1 MRGGAVAEDLLPL
14 LRTIF
19 SEVRAFLLGEGREHL
34 ETVRKNPRGDV
45 SKAFDLEAEE
55 RIIAA
60 LRQGMAEPVRV
71 LTEERGEVLTKPGR
85 PAYAIVVDPVDG
97 SENFA
102 RGNDCTAVSLA
113 VLPPEDLRPEAV
125 LAGLVGHVHTGT
137 VFEASRGG
145 GARKNGRSIAAS
157 AVTRLEE
164 ALVAVDF
171 NFHDKGAIGRIVPLL
186 ARARDLRRYG
196 SAALE
201 LVGVASGG
209 ADGYV
214 DVRGTL
220 SPENYLAAALMVR
233 EAGGLVTDWDGNP
246 LAPVRSLTQ
255 GQTIVAAGTAALHR
269 ALLMAVREGRAG

>member
-1 MRGGAVAEDLLPL
+1 MAEDLLPL
-14 LRTIF
+14 LRAIF
-19 SEVRAFLLGEGREHL
+19 AEVRALLLGAGRGHL

-55 RIIAA
+55 RIIAG
-60 LRQGMAEPVRV
+60 LREGLAEPVRV
-71 LTEERGEVLTKPGR
+71 LTEERGEVMTKPGR
-85 PAYAIVVDPVDG
+85 PAYAVVVDPVDG

-102 RGNDCTAVSLA
+102 RGNECTGVSLA
-113 VLPPEDLRPEAV
+113 VLRPEDLRPEAV

-137 VFEASRGG
+137 IFEASRRG
-145 GARKNGRSIAAS
+145 GARRGGRPIAPS

-164 ALVAVDF
+164 ALVAVDL
-171 NFHDKGAIGRIVPLL
+171 NFRDKGTVSRIVPLL

-209 ADGYV
+209 VDGYV

-220 SPENYLAAALMVR
+220 SPENYMAAALIVR
-233 EAGGLVTDWDGNP
+233 EAGGVVTDWDGNP

-255 GQTIVAAGTAALHR
+255 GQTIVAAGTPALHR
-269 ALLMAVREGRAG
+269 ALLEVIREGRGE

>member
-1 MRGGAVAEDLLPL
+1 MPEALLPL
-14 LRTIF
+14 LRAIF
-19 SEVRAFLLGEGREHL
+19 AEVRAFLLGEGRGHL
-34 ETVRKNPRGDV
+34 ETVRMNPRGDV
-45 SKAFDLEAEE
+45 SKGFDLEAEE

-60 LRQGMAEPVRV
+60 LREGLADPVRV
-71 LTEERGEVLTKPGR
+71 LTEERGELLTKPGR
-85 PAYAIVVDPVDG
+85 PAYTIIVDPVDG

-113 VLPPEDLRPEAV
+113 VLPPEDLRSEV
-125 LAGLVGHVHTGT
+125 VVAGLVGHVHTGT
-137 VFEASRGG
+137 IFEASRGG
-145 GARKNGRSIAAS
+145 GARKGGRPIAPS
-157 AVTRLEE
+157 AVARLEE
-164 ALVAVDF
+164 ALVAVDL
-171 NFHDKGAIGRIVPLL
+171 NFRDKKTVSRIVPLL

-220 SPENYLAAALMVR
+220 SPENYLAAVLIVR
-233 EAGGLVTDWDGNP
+233 EAGGVVTDWDGKP

-255 GQTIVAAGTAALHR
+255 GQTIVAAGTPALHR
-269 ALLMAVREGRAG
+269 ALLEAVREGRAG

>member
-1 MRGGAVAEDLLPL
+1 MPGGAVAEDLLPL
-14 LRTIF
+14 LRAIF
-19 SEVRAFLLGEGREHL
+19 TEVRAFLLGAGRGHL
-34 ETVRKNPRGDV
+34 ETVRMNPRGDV

-55 RIIAA
+55 RIIAG
-60 LRQGMAEPVRV
+60 LREGLAEPVRV

-85 PAYAIVVDPVDG
+85 PAYTIIVDPVDG

-113 VLPPEDLRPEAV
+113 VLRPEDLRPEAV

-137 VFEASRGG
+137 TFEASRRG
-145 GARKNGRSIAAS
+145 GARRGGRPIAPS
-157 AVTRLEE
+157 AVGRLEE
-164 ALVAVDF
+164 ALVAVDL
-171 NFHDKGAIGRIVPLL
+171 NFRDKGTVPRIFPLL

-201 LVGVASGG
+201 LAGVASGG

-220 SPENYLAAALMVR
+220 SPENYLAAALIVR

-255 GQTIVAAGTAALHR
+255 GQTIVAAGTAALHM
-269 ALLMAVREGRAG
+269 ALLEAVREGRAG

>member
-1 MRGGAVAEDLLPL
+1 MRGGAVPEDLLPL
-14 LRTIF
+14 LRAIF
-19 SEVRAFLLGEGREHL
+19 AQVRTFLLTEGRGHL
-34 ETVRKNPRGDV
+34 ETVRMNPRGDV

-55 RIIAA
+55 RILAA
-60 LRQGMAEPVRV
+60 LREGVAEPVRV
-71 LTEERGEVLTKPGR
+71 LGEERGEVLTKPGR
-85 PAYAIVVDPVDG
+85 PAYTVIVDPVDG

-113 VLPPEDLRPEAV
+113 VLPPEDLRPEAA
-125 LAGLVGHVHTGT
+125 LAGLVGNVYTGT
-137 VFEASRGG
+137 IFEASRGG
-145 GARKNGRSIAAS
+145 GARKSGRAAVPS
-157 AVTRLEE
+157 AVARLGE

-171 NFHDKGAIGRIVPLL
+171 NFRDKGTVSRVVPLL

-201 LVGVASGG
+201 LAGVASGG

-220 SPENYLAAALMVR
+220 SPENYLAAALIVR

-246 LAPVRSLTQ
+246 LPPVRSLTQ
-255 GQTIVAAGTAALHR
+255 GQTIVAAGTARLHQ
-269 ALLMAVREGRAG
+269 ALLEAVREGRTG

>member
-1 MRGGAVAEDLLPL
+1 MAEDLLLL
-14 LRTIF
+14 LRAIF
-19 SEVRAFLLGEGREHL
+19 AEVRAFLLGEGRGYL
-34 ETVRKNPRGDV
+34 ETVRVNPRGDV
-45 SKAFDLEAEE
+45 SKAFDLEAEG

-60 LRQGMAEPVRV
+60 LRRGMAEPIRV

-85 PAYAIVVDPVDG
+85 PAYAVIVDPVDG

-113 VLPPEDLRPEAV
+113 VLPAEDLRPEAA

-137 VFEASRGG
+137 LFEASRGG
-145 GARKNGRSIAAS
+145 GARRDGQPIAPS
-157 AVTRLEE
+157 AVTRLDE
-164 ALVAVDF
+164 ALVTVDL
-171 NFHDKGAIGRIVPLL
+171 NFRDKRTVGRIVPLL
-186 ARARDLRRYG
+186 ARAGDLRRYG

-201 LVGVASGG
+201 LAHVGSGG

-220 SPENYLAAALMVR
+220 SPENYLAAALIVR
-233 EAGGLVTDWDGNP
+233 EAGGVVTDWDGKP
-246 LAPVRSLTQ
+246 LALVHSLTQ

-269 ALLMAVREGRAG
+269 ALLEAVQEGRAG